1 MTLSLGLIDLVV
13 LLVSIAAAVM
23 IGLKLGGKSDS
34 VEAFL
39 VGNRSLPWWAILGS
53 IVATETSTAT
63 VLSVPG
69 TGASPTG
76 MRFLQL
82 ALGYVVGRVLVVR
95 WLLPLFFEGKLFS
108 AYEVLQRRFGAPAK
122 IASSLLFLIS
132 RNLGDGLRLFLAA
145 IVLQVLVGWH
155 FAASAC
161 AIGVLTIVYTFL
173 GGIRSV
179 IWNDCIQFVVYM
191 LGGVASVFVIVAAL
205 PNGWSTF
212 ADYAG
217 ISPDSDQES
226 RLTVFQFTP
235 PVVDEP
241 AIQQKAAVSDA
252 GEGDELADAP
262 ESADASAPNFF
273 LWLLTDAY
281 AFWTALIG
289 GAILTLGTHGTDQM
303 MVQRYLSARSEKDA
317 ALAIILSS
325 FVVMAQFAL
334 FLFIG
339 VLLGCFYAYNPAPE
353 DQWADKIYA
362 HFIVNHFPQ
371 NTGLIGLMLAAI
383 LAAAMSTLSSSLN
396 ASASAVLNDFVL
408 PMREQ
413 AGKSLS
419 PSQKLS
425 WTRWLSVL
433 FGCVQI
439 GIGIVAITFDDSV
452 VINALSIAGFS
463 AGLLLGLFLL
473 GTLLKNV
480 DSWHALTGAGVGLF
494 VLLWVNFGPMPGDV
508 KVAWPWFAT
517 IGASVTFVVGWLL
530 SWLAPSGGSELNTQ
544 TGESAF

>member
-13 LLVSIAAAVM
+13 LLVSIAAAVL

-76 MRFLQL
+76 MRFLQI
-82 ALGYVVGRVLVVR
+82 AFGYIVGRVLVVR
-95 WLLPLFFEGKLFS
+95 LLLPLFFEGKLFS

-122 IASSLLFLIS
+122 VASSLLFLIS

-161 AIGVLTIVYTFL
+161 AIGVLTIVYTYL

-217 ISPDSDQES
+217 LSPDSDRENK
-226 RLTVFQFTP
+226 LKVFQFTP
-235 PVVDEP
+235 P
-241 AIQQKAAVSDA
+241 AQNATTSD
-252 GEGDELADAP
+252 P
-262 ESADASAPNFF
+262 KVQESADDGNIGSDESATTTAGESIPKASAPSTIV
-273 LWLLTDAY
+273 WLLTDAY

-289 GAILTLGTHGTDQM
+289 GAVLTLGTHGTDQM
-303 MVQRYLSARSEKDA
+303 MVQRYLSARSQKDA
-317 ALAIILSS
+317 ALAIMLSS
-325 FVVMAQFAL
+325 VVVMAQFAL

-339 VLLGCFYAYNPAPE
+339 VLLGCFYTYNPAPE

-408 PMREQ
+408 PIRDKK
-413 AGKSLS
+413 GKSLTA
-419 PSQKLS
+419 SQKLN
-425 WTRWLSVL
+425 WTRWLSAL
-433 FGCVQI
+433 FGCLQI
-439 GIGIVAITFDDSV
+439 AIGIVAVTFDDSV

-473 GTLLKNV
+473 GTLTRRV
-480 DSWHALTGAGVGLF
+480 GTWHALAGAAAGLL
-494 VLLWVNFGPMPGDV
+494 VLLWVQFGPMPGDIRI
-508 KVAWPWFAT
+508 AWPWFAT
-517 IGASVTFVVGWLL
+517 IGASVTFAVGWLVSILDRSGRL
-530 SWLAPSGGSELNTQ
+530 SHPT
-544 TGESAF
+544 